1 MSKEQE
7 AYSYIKKADEKQN
20 PGFMSKLFSS
30 QESRLEESLDYLEKA
45 ANIFKMLKKW
55 EEAGKTWE
63 RCANIQKQLRNEPAS
78 FYLEASHCFSF
89 VDTEISLKSKLNAI
103 ASYVDGGRFQLAG
116 KIQKEVAETFKNQLD
131 YMKAAEAF
139 KQAADYFSMESMNC
153 RSYQQSCLIEYADLM
168 CCQDNNPKCYPEC
181 SNVFF

>member
-55 EEAGKTWE
+55 EEAGKTW
-63 RCANIQKQLRNEPAS
+63 
-78 FYLEASHCFSF
+78 
-89 VDTEISLKSKLNAI
+89 
-103 ASYVDGGRFQLAG
+103 
-116 KIQKEVAETFKNQLD
+116 
-131 YMKAAEAF
+131 
-139 KQAADYFSMESMNC
+139 
-153 RSYQQSCLIEYADLM
+153 
-168 CCQDNNPKCYPEC
+168 
-181 SNVFF
+181 